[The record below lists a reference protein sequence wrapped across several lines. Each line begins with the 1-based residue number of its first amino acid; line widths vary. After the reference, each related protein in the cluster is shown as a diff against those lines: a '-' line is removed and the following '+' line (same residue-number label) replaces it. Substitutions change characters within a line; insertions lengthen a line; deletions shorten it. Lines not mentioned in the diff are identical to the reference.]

1 MISLLDKE
9 VLTENDINQLI
20 SLGVEESIHL
30 DYKRAESLGLSD
42 RKKAEIAKDI
52 SAFANSDG
60 GFIIYGIKEDNHI
73 ADSLSFIDGNEFTK
87 EWIEQVIQTRIQR
100 KIEDLRIIPVRFD
113 SDIKKSVYVINIP
126 ASPLAP
132 HMTSDK
138 KFYRRYNFE
147 SVQMEEYEIR
157 NLYNRKGK
165 TNLFINEIITSKE
178 WEIDNKGKY
187 DETVFFFLSF
197 QVENNSETI
206 EKYYKLLIEL
216 NFTNYTIKW
225 EGLKDSK
232 LNHSVLPNEK
242 RIISLF
248 NSSPIFPGEILSIG
262 EFQLGLR
269 TSEIEELLI
278 SAKLKLKLIYSNGT
292 DEMEKELS
300 ELIKINT

>member
-1 MISLLDKE
+1 MTSLLDKE
-9 VLTENDINQLI
+9 NLTENDIRQLI
-20 SLGVEESIHL
+20 SSKVEESIHL
-30 DYKRAESLGLSD
+30 DFKQSESLGLSD
-42 RKKAEIAKDI
+42 KKKAEIAKDV

-60 GFIIYGIKEDNHI
+60 GVIIYGIKEDNHV

-87 EWIEQVIQTRIQR
+87 EWIEQVIQSRIQR

-113 SDIKKSVYVINIP
+113 SDIKKSIYVVNIP

-165 TNLFINEIITSKE
+165 TKLFINDIITSKE
-178 WEIDNKGKY
+178 CEIDNEGEN
-187 DETVFFFLSF
+187 DETAFFYLSF
-197 QVENNSETI
+197 QVENISETI

-262 EFQLGLR
+262 EFELGLR
-269 TSEIEELLI
+269 TSEIAELLK
-278 SAKLKLKLIYSNGT
+278 SAKLKLKLIYSNGM
-292 DEMEKELS
+292 DEIEKELN
-300 ELIKINT
+300 ELIKTNT

>member
-1 MISLLDKE
+1 MISILDKE
-9 VLTENDINQLI
+9 VLTEDDINHLI
-20 SLGVEESIHL
+20 SLKVEESIYL
-30 DYKRAESLGLSD
+30 DFKQAESLGLSE
-42 RKKAEIAKDI
+42 RKKADIAKDI

-60 GFIIYGIKEDNHI
+60 GFIVYGIKEDHHF
-73 ADSLSFIDGNEFTK
+73 ADSLSFVDGNEFTK

-113 SDIKKSVYVINIP
+113 HDIKKSVYVVNIP

-147 SVQMEEYEIR
+147 SVQMDEYEIR

-165 TNLFINEIITSKE
+165 TKLFINDIITSKE
-178 WEIDNKGKY
+178 WEMENDGEY
-187 DETVFFFLSF
+187 DETTYFYFAF
-197 QVENNSETI
+197 QIENNSETI

-248 NSSPIFPGEILSIG
+248 NSSPIFPDEILSIG

-269 TSEIEELLI
+269 TSEIKELLK

-292 DEMEKELS
+292 DEIEKELH
-300 ELIKINT
+300 ELIKTST